1 MTTSAGSGQ
10 AHSTG
15 SRHGESPL
23 ATGQATSA
31 GSHPGESPKASVGA
45 AVLQASDVTSGYG
58 EVEILHGV
66 SLRLDRAEVVAIIGP
81 NGAGKSTFL
90 KAIFGLIKVKSG
102 TVLLD
107 GEDVTGV
114 PPERMVRKGMC
125 YVPQSEN
132 VFPTLSIQENL
143 EMGAFTRRDGY
154 RKRLEEVY
162 GLFPDL
168 AQRPRIRAGGLS
180 GGQRQMLAV
189 ARALMLDP
197 KVLLLDEPTASLAPK
212 MVEDIFIKV
221 RTINETGVAILI
233 VEQNAKE
240 ALSICHRAYV
250 LAMGHNRL
258 EGTGPELLASEEVGK
273 LYLGA

>member
-1 MTTSAGSGQ
+1 VTVIL
-10 AHSTG
+10 
-15 SRHGESPL
+15 E
-23 ATGQATSA
+23 
-31 GSHPGESPKASVGA
+31 ASELV
-45 AVLQASDVTSGYG
+45 SGYG

-66 SLRLDRAEVVAIIGP
+66 SLRLDRGEIVAIIGP
-81 NGAGKSTFL
+81 NGAGKSTL
-90 KAIFGLIKVKSG
+90 MKAVFGLLKVKSG
-102 TVLLD
+102 TVHLE
-107 GEDVTGV
+107 GEDVTGMH
-114 PPERMVRKGMC
+114 PERIVRRGMC

-132 VFPTLSIQENL
+132 VFPSLTIQENL

-154 RKRLEEVY
+154 RRRLEEVY

-168 AQRPRIRAGGLS
+168 AERPQMRAGKLS

-212 MVEDIFIKV
+212 MVQGIFG
-221 RTINETGVAILI
+221 TIDEINQTGVGILI

-240 ALSICHRAYV
+240 ALSICDRAYV
-250 LAMGHNRL
+250 LAGGYNRL